1 MTNTILQKLKSQRPS
16 ADWIINQSGLPYLA
30 LDLNVPTKDILA
42 EWNDVKHMAVEHRD
56 SDSLLDYKNQ
66 GWLSLTLFGVSAN
79 VTTASDQRHDW
90 TQIKDQCKITSQW
103 FEDTFKRDNFKG
115 RIRFMLLEPGGHIL
129 PHKDRESNGLSEINI
144 AISNP
149 DNCYFYMENRG
160 TVPFKQGSAFM
171 LDLSNRHWVVNDSS
185 EPRLHMIYHG
195 HVPENIIEKSYENLY
210 YPKK

>member
-1 MTNTILQKLKSQRPS
+1 MTNTILQKLMSQRPS

-30 LDLNVPTKDILA
+30 LDLNVPTKDILK
-42 EWNDVKHMAVEHRD
+42 EWNVVKHMAVEHRD
-56 SDSLLDYKNQ
+56 SDTLLAYKNQ

-79 VTTASDQRHDW
+79 VTTASDDRHDW

-103 FEDTFKRDNFKG
+103 FEDTFQKDNFKG

-129 PHKDRESNGLSEINI
+129 PHKDREAKGLSEINI

-149 DNCYFYMENRG
+149 DDCYFYMENRG
-160 TVPFKQGSAFM
+160 TIPFKQGSAFM
-171 LDLSNRHWVVNDSS
+171 LDLSNRHWVVNNSS

-195 HVPENIIEKSYENLY
+195 RVPENIIERSYENLY